1 MQNEITPVRILCQVK
16 NGDDETTYSESKQK
30 AGLADARVADHKHLE
45 EIVAKKQK
53 SMISISLD
61 IVLMTVKVFLKV

>member
-1 MQNEITPVRILCQVK
+1 MK

-45 EIVAKKQK
+45 EIVAIK
-53 SMISISLD
+53 D
-61 IVLMTVKVFLKV
+61 RHG